1 MTSKLVR
8 LVYDNNQWKI
18 EKEEE
23 IVTPIPI
30 GLPIILERY
39 RNTDQR
45 EDCFG
50 AHTFIRD
57 YGFQRSLSEDLK
69 LIAPKNADSYVLGE
83 KRRFGSHGIHNMRI
97 PIQFY
102 KIKPKH

>member
-1 MTSKLVR
+1 MTSKLAR
-8 LVYDNNQWKI
+8 LVYDHNEWKT
-18 EKEEE
+18 EKEE

-57 YGFQRSLSEDLK
+57 YGFQRPLGKDLK
-69 LIAPKNADSYVLGE
+69 LIAPKNADSYALGE
-83 KRRFGSHGIHNMRI
+83 KTRFGSHGIDNMRI

-102 KIKPKH
+102 KIIPK